1 MGVKTPEQIEK
12 IRKACRICKKILI
25 ETVNFVREGITTFD
39 VARFAENLMEK
50 EKVKSA
56 FLGYRGYPG
65 VICISINEEVV
76 HGIPS
81 KTRYI
86 QVQDIVSV
94 DVGVVKDGYIGDC
107 AMTCHVGEIG
117 EEKVRLIDVTKNAL
131 IAGISKVREGCRTGD
146 IGWEIQSLV
155 EKNGFSVVR
164 DFAGHGVGKYLHEEP
179 DVPNFGKPGN
189 GFELKENM
197 VIAIEP
203 MVNMGSS
210 ELKTLSDGWTVV
222 TADGLPSAHF
232 EDTVL
237 VTRDGYEIL
246 TTNN

>member
-1 MGVKTPEQIEK
+1 MGVKKAEEIEK
-12 IRKACRICKKILI
+12 IKKAGRICKKILLEIANSLKEGMSTI
-25 ETVNFVREGITTFD
+25 EI
-39 VARFAENLMEK
+39 AKLAEYLMEK

-56 FLGYRGYPG
+56 FYGYRGYPG

-81 KTRYI
+81 EKI
-86 QVQDIVSV
+86 IKAGDIVSL

-107 AMTCHVGEIG
+107 AISCGIG
-117 EEKVRLIDVTKNAL
+117 NIPKEKQKLIDVTKMAL
-131 IAGISKVREGCRTGD
+131 EIGISTARAGSRTGD
-146 IGWEIQSLV
+146 IGWAIQSYV

-179 DVPNFGKPGN
+179 DVPNFGRPGK
-189 GFELKENM
+189 GYLLKENM

-203 MVNMGSS
+203 MVNMGRPD
-210 ELKTLSDGWTVV
+210 LKILSDGWTVV

-232 EDTVL
+232 EETV
-237 VTRDGYEIL
+237 VITNNGCEIL
-246 TTNN
+246 TLIDG